1 MDIIQKGNTTLNF
14 HFALGDIAQLAE
26 QQAHNLLVDGSNPSV
41 PTALFVGVVNLST
54 SFRMHLDKARRYS
67 GLVHRL
73 TATEKSGST
82 D

>member
-1 MDIIQKGNTTLNF
+1 
-14 HFALGDIAQLAE
+14 
-26 QQAHNLLVDGSNPSV
+26 
-41 PTALFVGVVNLST
+41 LST